1 MVFQDYYQVV
11 FRSFMGKKSFNAYNK
26 LQIRIGILTFVV
38 IGLIVST
45 TSNAAEFEGQFWS
58 KGTHFQITG
67 EAVPI
72 AEDGIHDPANITAM
86 FGLQLP
92 EVAMGEFPRDSA
104 GLTDWVQAL
113 NKGHIEPRSDIE
125 GTGPDLKPL
134 DLDIVFGD
142 TGAMPKVLFPHR
154 QHTQWLACK
163 NCHPAIFVKKKGA
176 NDIKMADVLGGKFC
190 GVCHGKIAFAP
201 TKNCMR
207 CHSVPTGK

>member
-1 MVFQDYYQVV
+1 LM
-11 FRSFMGKKSFNAYNK
+11 K
-26 LQIRIGILTFVV
+26 LNLRKQIIGMKMCNVKNIVTQTG
-38 IGLIVST
+38 IGLVIAFFL
-45 TSNAAEFEGQFWS
+45 TSVQAAEEFKGEFWS

-92 EVAMGEFPRDSA
+92 EVAMGDFPRDGA

-113 NKGHIEPRSDIE
+113 NKGHIAPRSDIE
-125 GTGPDLKPL
+125 GTGPDLKPFDL
-134 DLDIVFGD
+134 DLLFTD
-142 TGAMPKVLFPHR
+142 TGAMPNVVFPHR
-154 QHTQWLACK
+154 AHTQWLACK
-163 NCHPAIFVKKKGA
+163 NCHPAIFKKKKGSA
-176 NDIKMADVLGGKFC
+176 DIKMADVLGGKYC

-207 CHSVPTGK
+207 CHSKPVAKK

>member
-1 MVFQDYYQVV
+1 MLLSGFNPIRY
-11 FRSFMGKKSFNAYNK
+11 RKSISILLAVISASAVAKDNK
-26 LQIRIGILTFVV
+26 
-38 IGLIVST
+38 
-45 TSNAAEFEGQFWS
+45 FEGQFWT
-58 KGTHFQITG
+58 KGTHFQVTG

-72 AEDGIHDPANITAM
+72 AEDGIHDPSNITAM

-113 NKGHIEPRSDIE
+113 NQGHIAPRSDLN
-125 GTGPDLKPL
+125 GTGEDLKPF
-134 DLDIVFGD
+134 DLDIIFPD

-163 NCHPAIFVKKKGA
+163 NCHPDIFVKKKGA
-176 NDIKMADVLGGKFC
+176 NDIKMTDVLTGKFC

-207 CHSVPTGK
+207 CHSVASKK